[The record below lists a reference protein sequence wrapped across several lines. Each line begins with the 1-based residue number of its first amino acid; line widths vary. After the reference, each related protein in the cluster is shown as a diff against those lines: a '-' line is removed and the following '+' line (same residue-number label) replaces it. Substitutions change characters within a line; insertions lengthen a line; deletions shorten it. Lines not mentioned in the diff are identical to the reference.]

1 MFRDK
6 REGKHVI
13 RRGVTVTDYWGRGHC
28 LNLARRVT
36 AWRLLRARIGWTE
49 RDTYIQGDE

>member
-49 RDTYIQGDE
+49 RDTYIQGE